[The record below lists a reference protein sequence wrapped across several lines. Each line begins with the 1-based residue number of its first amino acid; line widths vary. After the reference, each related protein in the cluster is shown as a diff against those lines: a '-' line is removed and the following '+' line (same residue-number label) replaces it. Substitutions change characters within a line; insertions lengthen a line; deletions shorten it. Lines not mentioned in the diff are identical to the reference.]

1 MNEPVKRRYRMWE
14 LAKENLSHGAE
25 PLSAIQVD
33 ELATMMALY
42 DYRPLI
48 DVQLPGTLSRRN
60 GPVLNCKTAKISPD
74 IVDLVCEPKVGQSAE
89 AARKQSQDLAEGTD
103 VQLHLE
109 KIGEV
114 GGVVTATKPEGFQV
128 TLDSQYRPAMQSKLA
143 HMAAEH
149 AIAIDHDAAAQSPIT
164 KIEPSIKKCNFLD
177 HTGTLRDGTIV
188 RISSLDALI
197 RARIIPPEKSR
208 IVLLHRTRRYPAEV
222 TQAFEIA
229 FSVKFSTPLE

>member
-1 MNEPVKRRYRMWE
+1 MDEPVKRRYRIWE
-14 LAKENLSHGAE
+14 LAKENLSHNAE
-25 PLSAIQVD
+25 PPPAIQVD
-33 ELATMMALY
+33 ELAAMMALY

-60 GPVLNCKTAKISPD
+60 GPALNCKTAKISTD
-74 IVDLVCEPKVGQSAE
+74 TVDLVYEPKVGQSAD

-103 VQLHLE
+103 VQLRLE

-114 GGVVTATKPEGFQV
+114 GGVITARKPEGLQV
-128 TLDSQYRPAMQSKLA
+128 TLDSQYRPAMQNKLA

-149 AIAIDHDAAAQSPIT
+149 AVAVDHGAAAQSPIT
-164 KIEPSIKKCNFLD
+164 KIEPGIKKSSFLD
-177 HTGTLRDGTIV
+177 HTGTLREGTIV

-197 RARIIPPEKSR
+197 RARIIPPAKSR
-208 IVLLHRTRRYPAEV
+208 IVLLHRTRQSPAEV

-229 FSVKFSTPLE
+229 FAVKFSTPLE